1 MSETLPPTSDDIPAP
16 PTHKK
21 SRRKLRVKALFAFN
35 VVLSLVAVTAG
46 SAMFYANQRLASR
59 QVVTIDKVE
68 NRTDDINLPVG
79 DLRAKNYLVTGSD
92 NASCIDP
99 NSPYAGSI
107 GDRSG
112 FGERSDTIMVIRVN
126 PLDNQ
131 AAILSFPRDLW
142 VTMADSTRKNRIN
155 VAFDRKNPNRLIRT
169 IKQNFDIPI
178 DHYVNIDFCAF
189 TEIVNAI
196 GGVRVPFEY
205 RARDLNSG
213 FRVMRAGCYKFT
225 GDHALAY
232 VRSRH
237 YRYFDP
243 EQQKWIAEGIGDW
256 ARISRQQDFIKRMVK
271 RANEKASSS
280 PRAVAGILNS
290 ALKNVITDDRISPL
304 MLLQLGEAMRD
315 YDSSTMGSYTIQG
328 QGTVLYQGTEDEKS
342 VILPVTNSKKMQD
355 VLSIFQGRATLGT
368 APSPDESNLE
378 EQEQI
383 AATAT
388 TLVAVATTIAQNN
401 TATTIAQNNTA
412 TTIAQNN
419 TQSRPSPTTIPP
431 TTTTSTTIVVNVENY
446 SRGITPPADPDCY

>member
-1 MSETLPPTSDDIPAP
+1 MSKPLPPVPDDLPAP
-16 PTHKK
+16 PRQKK

-35 VVLSLVAVTAG
+35 IALSLVAVAAG

-59 QVVTIDKVE
+59 QVVTIDEVDA
-68 NRTDDINLPVG
+68 RTDNISLPVG

-196 GGVRVPFEY
+196 GGVSVPFEY

-243 EQQKWIAEGIGDW
+243 QQNKWIAEGIGDW

-328 QGTVLYQGTEDEKS
+328 QGVVLYEGTEDEKS
-342 VILPVTNSKKMQD
+342 VIMPVVNSKKMQD
-355 VLSIFQGRATLGT
+355 VLAIFQGRATLGS
-368 APSPDESNLE
+368 APSPDESSPE
-378 EQEQI
+378 DQDQV
-383 AATAT
+383 AVTAT
-388 TLVAVATTIAQNN
+388 TLAAVTGTLA
-401 TATTIAQNNTA
+401 
-412 TTIAQNN
+412 
-419 TQSRPSPTTIPP
+419 PTTTAPRGTQGNTPRTTTTTTPP
-431 TTTTSTTIVVNVENY
+431 TTTTTTIVVNVENY
-446 SRGITPPADPDCY
+446 SRGITPPADPNCY

>member
-1 MSETLPPTSDDIPAP
+1 MTETTTADATVPEPV
-16 PTHKK
+16 HKK
-21 SRRKLRVKALFAFN
+21 PRRKFRLKALFAFN
-35 VVLSLVAVTAG
+35 IALSVLAVTAG
-46 SAMFYANQRLASR
+46 AALFYANYRLSNR
-59 QVVTIDKVE
+59 QVVTIDEVE
-68 NRTDDINLPVG
+68 QRSDDINLPVG
-79 DLRAKNYLVTGSD
+79 DLQAKNYLVTGSD

-99 NSPYAGSI
+99 DSPYAGSI
-107 GDRSG
+107 GDRSMG
-112 FGERSDTIMVIRVN
+112 GERSDTIMVIRVN

-189 TEIVNAI
+189 TEIVDAI

-205 RARDLNSG
+205 KARDLSSG
-213 FRVMRAGCYKFT
+213 FRVMQTGCYEFT

-243 EQQKWIAEGIGDW
+243 AENKWISEGIGDW

-271 RANEKASSS
+271 RANDKAASS

-290 ALKNVITDDRISPL
+290 ALKNVITDNRLSPL

-315 YDSSTMGSYTIQG
+315 YDSSTMGSYTVQG
-328 QGTVLYQGTEDEKS
+328 EGVVLYQGTEDEKS
-342 VILPVTNSKKMQD
+342 VIMPVLTSKKMKD
-355 VLSIFQGRATLGT
+355 VLSIFQGTATMAK
-368 APSPDESNLE
+368 APSSDESKP
-378 EQEQI
+378 QETADVI
-383 AATAT
+383 ATAT
-388 TLVAVATTIAQNN
+388 TLAAVATTLPPN
-401 TATTIAQNNTA
+401 T
-412 TTIAQNN
+412 
-419 TQSRPSPTTIPP
+419 PTTKPAKPTVTTTVPP
-431 TTTTSTTIVVNVENY
+431 TTTTTTIVVNVENY
-446 SRGITPPADPDCY
+446 VRGITPPADPDCF

>member
-1 MSETLPPTSDDIPAP
+1 MSQTTAADNTVPEPPAF
-16 PTHKK
+16 KK
-21 SRRKLRVKALFAFN
+21 PRRKFRLKALFAFN
-35 VVLSLVAVTAG
+35 IALSVLAVSAG
-46 SAMFYANQRLASR
+46 SALFYANYRLSNR
-59 QVVTIDKVE
+59 QVVTIDAVDE
-68 NRTDDINLPVG
+68 RTDDINLPVG
-79 DLRAKNYLVTGSD
+79 DLQAKNYLVTGSD
-92 NASCIDP
+92 NAACIDP
-99 NSPYAGSI
+99 DSPYAGSI
-107 GDRSG
+107 GDRSMG
-112 FGERSDTIMVIRVN
+112 GERSDTIMVIRVN
-126 PLDNQ
+126 PLDDQ

-189 TEIVNAI
+189 TEIVDAL

-205 RARDLNSG
+205 RARDVSSG
-213 FRVMRAGCYKFT
+213 FRVLRTGCYEFT

-243 EQQKWIAEGIGDW
+243 EQDKWISEGIGDW

-315 YDSSTMGSYTIQG
+315 YDSSTMGSYTVQG
-328 QGTVLYQGTEDEKS
+328 EGVVLYAGTEDEKS
-342 VILPVTNSKKMQD
+342 VIMPVTTSKKMKD
-355 VLSIFQGRATLGT
+355 VLSIFQGTATMAK
-368 APSPDESNLE
+368 APSSDEVPE
-378 EQEQI
+378 EVV
-383 AATAT
+383 ATAT
-388 TLVAVATTIAQNN
+388 TLAAVATTLAPSKTTVAPN
-401 TATTIAQNNTA
+401 TATAKPERTA
-412 TTIAQNN
+412 
-419 TQSRPSPTTIPP
+419 PTTTVPP
-431 TTTTSTTIVVNVENY
+431 TTTTTTLVVNVENY
-446 SRGITPPADPDCY
+446 VRGITPPADPDCF